1 MFKSLSQV
9 FYVNKNCFSVY
20 RFFIF
25 QSIFKLNKYRRA
37 ILNNHFGRYR
47 SMQDVV
53 PSQQHLMG
61 LNDRNY
67 QWYSRVEQEMLPPQ
81 ESTVIH
87 NYYSGP
93 SAPYVPQVF
102 QQNVSEAVIQQTSC
116 IAFQYSFARQFG

>member
-9 FYVNKNCFSVY
+9 FYVNKNCFPVY
-20 RFFIF
+20 WFFFF
-25 QSIFKLNKYRRA
+25 QSIFKHNKYRRV
-37 ILNNHFGRYR
+37 ILNCHFDRYT

-53 PSQQHLMG
+53 LSQQQFMG

-102 QQNVSEAVIQQTSC
+102 QQNVSEAVIQQTSS
-116 IAFQYSFARQFG
+116 ISFQYSFARQFG